1 MIWVPMPQ
9 VQFIQNDKADKN
21 VRIHDFFLQAGK
33 VFDFILST
41 SKYQYDL
48 MIICG
53 CFKILAVTRTIYF
66 QGTLFPELQK

>member
-21 VRIHDFFLQAGK
+21 VRIYDFFLQAGK

-48 MIICG
+48 MIKICG
-53 CFKILAVTRTIYF
+53 CFKILVVTRTIYF
-66 QGTLFPELQK
+66 